1 MHITEE
7 KLEEILSQ
15 AQIIEKSEFEEMRKE
30 ADRTQRDII
39 NVILGRGDISENFL
53 VETLASFFRVPM
65 TDLRTVEEKK
75 EVVRMIPEN
84 FAKKKSLAA
93 FDYDE
98 KNKVLKVAMTDPGDL
113 EVIEYLEVKFG
124 CAIEPYITSSIY
136 LKRAFKQ
143 YKEKIGEKFTEIIE
157 DNLKKARTMSGS
169 VDLGKV
175 AKEVPVIAML
185 DAIIV
190 NAMDLT
196 ASDIHFEP
204 AEDALVVRYR
214 VDGIMREILSLPK
227 VIHSFLVAR
236 VKVVAN
242 LSIDETRKPQDGRF
256 RFSAESGDIDI
267 RVSIMPMLQGE
278 KVEMRLLQ
286 PSDKPLSLPDLGL
299 NPHNVELVLNSI
311 KKTYGMILAAG
322 PTGSG
327 KTTSLYTVLHIL
339 NKSKV
344 NVMTIE
350 DPVEYNI
357 AGINQIQVNEK
368 AGITFAN
375 GLRSIVRQDPDIIM
389 VGEIRDPETS
399 QIAVHAALT
408 GHLVLSTVHTND
420 AAGTIPRLLDL
431 GVEPF
436 LLTST
441 LNLIIAQRLVR
452 KICLN
457 CIESYPTPPEI
468 KKLISAQ
475 FNLIG
480 VNDQVPE
487 TLYRGKGCN
496 LCGGQGY
503 KDRMGIFECLAM
515 SKKISELIIAKAD
528 SAVIRDQA
536 IKEGMI
542 TMFQDGIRKAESG
555 VTTIEEVLRVI
566 LA

>member
-7 KLEEILSQ
+7 KLEEILSE
-15 AQIIEKSEFEEMRKE
+15 AQIIEKSEFEEMKKE
-30 ADRTQRDII
+30 AERAERNIVD
-39 NVILGRGDISENFL
+39 VILSRGDISENFL
-53 VETLASFFRVPM
+53 VETMASFFRVPI
-65 TDLRTVEEKK
+65 TDLRAVEEKK

-98 KNKVLKVAMTDPGDL
+98 KNRVLKVAMEDPGDL
-113 EVIEYLEVKFG
+113 EVIEYLEVKFD
-124 CAIEPYITSSIY
+124 CAIEPYMVSSFN

-157 DNLKKARTMSGS
+157 DNLKKARTMSGNM
-169 VDLGKV
+169 DLGKV

-185 DAIIV
+185 DAIIA
-190 NAMDLT
+190 NAMDLA

-214 VDGIMREILSLPK
+214 IDGIMREILSLPK
-227 VIHSFLVAR
+227 IIHSFLVAR
-236 VKVVAN
+236 VKVLAN
-242 LSIDETRKPQDGRF
+242 LSIDETRKSQDGRF
-256 RFSAESGDIDI
+256 RFSSEIGETDI
-267 RVSIMPMLQGE
+267 RVSIMPLLQGE

-286 PSDKPLSLPDLGL
+286 PSDKHMSLPDLGL
-299 NPHNVELVLNSI
+299 NPHNVELVLNGI
-311 KKTYGMILAAG
+311 KKTYGMVLAVG

-327 KTTSLYTVLHIL
+327 KTTSLYTILYIL
-339 NKSKV
+339 NKQKV
-344 NVMTIE
+344 NIMTIE

-399 QIAVHAALT
+399 DIAVHASLT

-420 AAGTIPRLLDL
+420 ASGTIPRLLDL

-441 LNLIIAQRLVR
+441 LNLVIAQRLVR

-457 CIESYPTPPEI
+457 CIESYPTPEEI

-480 VNDQVPE
+480 VNDDIPG
-487 TLYRGKGCN
+487 TLYRGKGCK

-503 KDRMGIFECLAM
+503 RDRIGIFECLPT
-515 SKKISELIIAKAD
+515 SKAISDLILAKAD
-528 SAVIRDQA
+528 SSVIRNQA

-542 TMFQDGIRKAESG
+542 TMFQDGIRKAEAG
-555 VTTIEEVLRVI
+555 TTTIEEVLRVI